1 MLKNI
6 CTTIKN
12 FIKDND
18 NQMWLFIAL
27 LLVAVLLFAAIVVK
41 IYSNAFG
48 TLTFPTTA
56 TPSTLISIRAEW
68 GQIGDF
74 FGGVLNPLFG
84 FVSLFALL
92 VTIAYQARSLRVS
105 SEELKL
111 SREELNKSSTALAS
125 QNKAIELQSFE
136 QTFFSWLA
144 TYQSLLNSIEDET
157 VYGFLSGNR
166 ETVIKKGRAQLYK
179 WWEKSLKETTLWSH
193 FNSFNELANVVPD
206 ESINKAY
213 ISAPSEAKNREKY
226 YITFTAKLHP
236 DAITGFILSEWNE
249 LYKSEEYQLDNLFRT
264 LYSLLS
270 WIDSQQEARL
280 NNAQKWLYISIV
292 RSQLSWIEMVY
303 LYFNGLTER
312 GKKFKSISEK
322 YALFNN
328 LTFDSDASIDV
339 LKIYL
344 SNDDSYR
351 LSAYDSEV
359 ARAKLRLP
367 ITSEQTL
374 ANAATGSI

>member
-1 MLKNI
+1 MKFLKKHYAI
-6 CTTIKN
+6 I
-12 FIKDND
+12 I
-18 NQMWLFIAL
+18 
-27 LLVAVLLFAAIVVK
+27 VLLMIFFAIICGAYFYN
-41 IYSNAFG
+41 IYDSSFNHTITPISNDSKSV
-48 TLTFPTTA
+48 TD
-56 TPSTLISIRAEW
+56 IRAEW
-68 GQIGDF
+68 GQLGDY
-74 FGGVLNPLFG
+74 FGGTLNPIFG
-84 FVSLFALL
+84 FLSFIGLLLTLIIQVKSLEK
-92 VTIAYQARSLRVS
+92 S
-105 SEELKL
+105 SEELEL
-111 SREELNKSSTALAS
+111 SREELAKSSTALAS

-157 VYGFLSGNR
+157 VYGFLTDNR
-166 ETVIKKGRAQLYK
+166 ETVVKKGRAQLYK
-179 WWEKSLKETTLWSH
+179 WWGESLKETALWSH
-193 FNSFNELANVVPD
+193 FNSFNKLNNLVPD

-213 ISAPSEAKNREKY
+213 ISSPSEANNREKY

-236 DAITGFILSEWNE
+236 DAITGFILSEWKE

-264 LYSLLS
+264 LYSLLA

-312 GKKFKSISEK
+312 GRKFKSISEK

-339 LKIYL
+339 LKIHL